1 MKETKYYVFDCD
13 TDLYN
18 LVKEINSIFD
28 KIKNDNPVTIN
39 IEYGYADL
47 LIDENLSCNLFP
59 NDEISICFGTN
70 DITFN
75 ATGKIL
81 KLTVDYEEG
90 LYGKLYSITVEIID
104 KG

>member
-13 TDLYN
+13 ADLYN

-81 KLTVDYEEG
+81 KLDIHC
-90 LYGKLYSITVEIID
+90 LQRIYGKLYNIKIEIID